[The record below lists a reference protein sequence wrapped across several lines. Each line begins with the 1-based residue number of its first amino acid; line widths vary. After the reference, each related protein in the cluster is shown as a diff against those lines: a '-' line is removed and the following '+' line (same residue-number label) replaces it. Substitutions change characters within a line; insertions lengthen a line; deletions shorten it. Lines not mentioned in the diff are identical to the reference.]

1 MPKPLTVFVGA
12 QKGGVG
18 KTTCSTALMD
28 YFAQR
33 GMPARGWDTEMPK
46 GNLIRFQRERTKL
59 VDITTSDGQMD
70 IFDSLQQ
77 TPVSLIDMK
86 AGILQETVQVIHDL
100 GCVRLAEQGLMSL
113 ALFHVIGSS
122 IASIHE
128 IAETAKA
135 LGPSVRHFVVINHHT
150 NDASFFANMPDV
162 SKDALN
168 SNAVI
173 VNIPKLNTRAMEFV
187 DANTEKADKPASAKS
202 FTGFGRDEGN
212 SFTMRGY
219 VNSWV
224 EKVFTE
230 FDAARLTAR
239 D

>member
-1 MPKPLTVFVGA
+1 MPKPFTIFVGA

-18 KTTCSTALMD
+18 KTTSSIALMD

-46 GNLIRFQRERTKL
+46 GNLIRFQRPRTQV
-59 VDITTSDGQMD
+59 VDLSTSDGQMEV
-70 IFDSLQQ
+70 FDSLQQ

-86 AGILQETVQVIHDL
+86 AGILADTVQLIHDL
-100 GCVRLAEQGLMSL
+100 GCVRLAEQGLMRL

-122 IASIHE
+122 VASIEE

-135 LGPSVRHFVVINHHT
+135 LGDAVRHYVVINHHT

-168 SNAVI
+168 GSAVI

-187 DANTEKADKPASAKS
+187 DANTRKAGVPDQAKS
-202 FTGFGRDEGN
+202 FTGFGADENN

-219 VNSWV
+219 VNSWT
-224 EKVFTE
+224 EKVFAE
-230 FDAARLTAR
+230 LDAARLTTR